1 MRKTPRLLWK
11 AKVNK
16 KSIPKMSSNAQVRSD
31 LREIGADKKN
41 LPKIPIQ
48 RKENLRL
55 EVRKP
60 KMCRNKTLA
69 GELLP

>member
-1 MRKTPRLLWK
+1 
-11 AKVNK
+11 
-16 KSIPKMSSNAQVRSD
+16 MSSNAQVRSD

-69 GELLP
+69 GELLPWRCHKTTKSCLTNPFID